1 MKRGNYSIF
10 HVGYLVIKSVA
21 YFPLQCARN
30 SGPVMNAVLDS
41 LRQANIRTEENS
53 WDSDA
58 VIIWSV
64 LWSGRM
70 EENQAVWTH
79 YRETGRPVIVIDVGA
94 LYRGETW
101 KIAINNITADG
112 YYGHTE
118 NLNYDRPR
126 KLGISLALNFTNN
139 PRIVVAAQHSQSL
152 QVANLS
158 SVESWITEQVQQI
171 QQVTDRPIVI
181 RPHPRSK
188 LDTAKL
194 LPLSKNITIEQ
205 PIKLTNT
212 YDSYNLLFDCHAV
225 VNYNSGPGI
234 QAALAGTR
242 PVVDC
247 SSLAYPVGISIKDI
261 DQPYTVDRDQWLV
274 EICHTEYTVKE
285 IEQGQWLTRLRPHL
299 NT

>member
-1 MKRGNYSIF
+1 MR
-10 HVGYLVIKSVA
+10 VA
-21 YFPLQCARN
+21 YFPNQCALN
-30 SGPVMNAVLDS
+30 SVPVVQAMLAS
-41 LRQANIRTEENS
+41 LRKAGHTTIENG
-53 WDSDA
+53 DDCDA
-58 VIIWSV
+58 AIIWSA
-64 LWSGRM
+64 LWHGRM
-70 EENQAVWTH
+70 APNQSIYEQ
-79 YRETGRPVIVIDVGA
+79 YRAQNRPVIIVDVGS

-101 KIAINNITADG
+101 KIAVNHINRLG

-118 NLNYDRPR
+118 NLDMDRPR
-126 KLGISLALNFTNN
+126 KLGISLALNFTHN
-139 PRIVVAAQHSQSL
+139 PRIVVAAQHAHSL
-152 QVANLS
+152 QVADLP

-171 QQVTDRPIVI
+171 QQVTDRPITI

-194 LPLSKNITIEQ
+194 LPLSENITIEQ
-205 PIKLTNT
+205 PVKLTNT
-212 YDSYNLLFDCHAV
+212 YDSYNLMFDCHAV

-242 PVVDC
+242 PIVDC
-247 SSLAYPVGISIKDI
+247 SSLAHPVGISIKDI
-261 DQPYTVDRDQWLV
+261 DQPYTVDRDQWLI